1 VTPRHRALGVIA
13 LVMGLGAAVF
23 GSRPASGSI
32 DVAKLARAVANED
45 DHVTAIEL
53 AQWIRAR
60 RPGLRVIDLRS
71 ATDFDSLHIPTAE
84 QAAIDTLDRI
94 RFKSGETIVLYSE
107 GGAHSAQAWVFL
119 KALGHTNVFFL
130 RGGVY
135 EWLGDVLSPGLP
147 ADATDSEREAFAK
160 ASELSRY
167 FGGQPRTGVSREERA
182 VTVSQIRRRGC

>member
-1 VTPRHRALGVIA
+1 
-13 LVMGLGAAVF
+13 M
-23 GSRPASGSI
+23 
-32 DVAKLARAVANED
+32 
-45 DHVTAIEL
+45 
-53 AQWIRAR
+53 
-60 RPGLRVIDLRS
+60 
-71 ATDFDSLHIPTAE
+71 
-84 QAAIDTLDRI
+84 
-94 RFKSGETIVLYSE
+94 
-107 GGAHSAQAWVFL
+107 FL

-182 VTVSQIRRRGC
+182 VTVSQIRRRGG